1 MRIPHRS
8 LKWEIS
14 VNREVKMD
22 FYEVIEKRR
31 TIRVFTQGVSEELLR
46 KIIVAG
52 TKASSAGNRQPWE
65 FIIVDDPK
73 IIDQIAERKYQQ
85 NRTISP
91 KPGTTQ
97 ADVDEAALKQ
107 RKAYQNCSVV
117 AVCHKEGHEQA
128 VSTWMCIENMALA
141 ATAEGL
147 GIVPSTF
154 WEEHQE
160 AVEKLLGIPEGYE
173 LATVV
178 LIGVQEGYPKEKY
191 PDVPRRPD
199 FSWLHRD
206 RFGSAP

>member
-1 MRIPHRS
+1 
-8 LKWEIS
+8 
-14 VNREVKMD
+14 MD
-22 FYEVIEKRR
+22 VYEAIEKRR
-31 TIRVFTQGVSEELLR
+31 TIRVFTQGTSEELLR
-46 KIIVAG
+46 KIILAG

-91 KPGTTQ
+91 QPGATQ
-97 ADVDEAALKQ
+97 ADVDEKAMKQ
-107 RKAYQNCSVV
+107 RKAYENCSVV

-128 VSTWMCIENMALA
+128 VSAWACIENMALA

-147 GIVPSTF
+147 GIVPSSF
-154 WEEHQE
+154 WKEEGHQE

-173 LATVV
+173 LATVM
-178 LIGVQEGYPKEKY
+178 LIGVQEGYPKVKY
-191 PDVPRRPD
+191 PERQRRPD
-199 FSWLHRD
+199 FSWLHRN